1 MDVVVIGA
9 GVVGASI
16 AAHLAR
22 RGADVT
28 LVDKSRPGTGTS
40 ATSYAWVNANG
51 KEPQSYYALNH
62 AGVRAHH
69 ELAASG
75 APWLRATGHVEF
87 AVDDA
92 HRVDLADRVRR
103 LISRGYRVEELDL
116 QRARTLLSD
125 VDVPDDAQ
133 LIAYFAEEAHLFA
146 VRYVG
151 AMVARARA
159 AGASI
164 VTGTEIVGLRGH
176 GCGAELTAADGTVL
190 HADIVVSAVGKWTG
204 ELAALAGLTIP
215 VLRFAEPGDVTVGYL
230 METDPLPVELDRVV
244 TTPWL
249 NIRPAGGGRL
259 LLQALDLDATAD
271 PRAVPST
278 TSPVAAEMLSR
289 LKAVVRNTEAAVI
302 RRVTVGER
310 VMPADGHTIVG
321 TVAEVPWFYVVATH
335 SGVTLAALL
344 GDRVAA
350 EIYGADEPL
359 FADFRPDR
367 FGSSA
372 PISAPRRPRKPGEQ

>member
-16 AAHLAR
+16 AARLAR

-28 LVDKSRPGTGTS
+28 LVDKNSPGTGTS

-51 KEPQSYYALNH
+51 KEPQSYYELNH

-69 ELAASG
+69 DLAATG

-92 HRVDLADRVRR
+92 HRDDLAKRMRR
-103 LISRGYRVEELDL
+103 LSGLGYRAEEIDPK
-116 QRARTLLSD
+116 RARILLPD
-125 VDVPDDAQ
+125 VDVPDDAL
-133 LIAYFAEEAHLFA
+133 LIAYFAEEAHCFPL
-146 VRYVG
+146 RYVA
-151 AMVARARA
+151 AMLAQART
-159 AGASI
+159 AGAAI
-164 VTGTEIVGLRGH
+164 VTGTEIVELRGR
-176 GCGAELTAADGTVL
+176 GSGAELRAADGTVL
-190 HADIVVSAVGKWTG
+190 HTDIVVSAAGKWTG
-204 ELAALAGLTIP
+204 EIAGLAGITVPI
-215 VLRFAEPGDVTVGYL
+215 LRFTEPGDVTVGYL
-230 METDPLPVELDRVV
+230 METDPLPVEHDRVT

-249 NIRPAGGGRL
+249 NVRPAGGDRL

-271 PRAVPST
+271 PGSVPST
-278 TSPVAAEMLSR
+278 TSPVATEMLSR
-289 LKAVVRNTEAAVI
+289 LKAVMRNTEAAAI

-310 VMPADGHTIVG
+310 VMPADGHTVVG
-321 TVAEVPWFYVVATH
+321 TVAEAPWLYVVATH
-335 SGVTLAALL
+335 SGVTLAPLL
-344 GDRVAA
+344 GERVAA

-367 FGSSA
+367 FRSPA
-372 PISAPRRPRKPGEQ
+372 PISAPVRPRKPGEQ